1 MAIQPAIERV
11 DSVYR
16 DSIDGDSIRLLR
28 FSQPEEGVF
37 VGKLKTFL
45 LASAPHF
52 YTASYVW
59 GNTHESGTTINLN
72 TGPLPVL
79 SSLVP
84 FLRMVTRHADFS
96 SSQWW
101 SVLQCTKCMRDI
113 H

>member
-1 MAIQPAIERV
+1 MAIQRVNKRV
-11 DSVYR
+11 DSVYS
-16 DSIDGDSIRLLR
+16 DSIDGVSIRLLR

-59 GNTHESGTTINLN
+59 GDTHESGTTINLN
-72 TGPLPVL
+72 TGSLPVL

-101 SVLQCTKCMRDI
+101 SVVRCTKGEGDI